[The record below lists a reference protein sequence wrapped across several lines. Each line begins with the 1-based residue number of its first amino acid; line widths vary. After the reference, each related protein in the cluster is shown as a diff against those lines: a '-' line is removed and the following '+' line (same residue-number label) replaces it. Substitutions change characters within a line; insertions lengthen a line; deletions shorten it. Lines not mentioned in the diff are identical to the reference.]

1 MLATGLDDLILGN
14 KKPLLSNIRCAC
26 IMGALATLRRLLS
39 NGNPTAVGPL
49 HWTTVPFSLAAA
61 VNARVEVMSARVVV
75 GATVGLTVF
84 VRVVTKSK
92 SSHCTDAT
100 LLLDRLPIVSVLL
113 NRMRALAGRNGSTIQ
128 SKKKALVDS
137 AGVSHYL
144 PRTGPSHTH
153 TGVQDNSS
161 CIQDSIATSHGGH
174 NYIITTVHVI
184 LYT

>member
-1 MLATGLDDLILGN
+1 
-14 KKPLLSNIRCAC
+14 
-26 IMGALATLRRLLS
+26 MGAPATLRLLLTI
-39 NGNPTAVGPL
+39 GNPSAVDPL
-49 HWTTVPFSLAAA
+49 HCTTVPFSLAAA
-61 VNARVEVMSARVVV
+61 VNVKVEIISARVVLIT
-75 GATVGLTVF
+75 TVGFVVF

-100 LLLDRLPIVSVLL
+100 LLQSNLLPMVSVLL